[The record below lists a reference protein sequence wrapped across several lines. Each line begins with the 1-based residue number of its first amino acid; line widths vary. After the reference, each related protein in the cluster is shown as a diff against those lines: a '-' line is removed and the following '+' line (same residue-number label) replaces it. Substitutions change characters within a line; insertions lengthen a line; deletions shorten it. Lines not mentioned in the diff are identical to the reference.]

1 MRENFK
7 PALKFTLRYEGGFV
21 NHPKDPGGATNKGIT
36 LATFRRYRPGATVAQ
51 LKAIDDATVER
62 IYRDGYWQEAR
73 CDDLSAGV
81 DGATFDYA
89 VNSGP
94 GAARKALNAVVGGP
108 AADTVKKLCARRLA
122 VYRTFRHWK
131 TFGKGWTARITAGE
145 ALWVRW
151 ALAKAQEPAVVAE
164 KLEEESAAARKKA
177 TAQKN
182 GAGGAAA
189 GSGGAVAADQMT
201 TGATQ
206 ADQIAGWL
214 LAGGVVLVVAVVGW
228 LAWRA
233 WINGQRA
240 KAYAAESEAAISEVK
255 A

>member
-21 NHPKDPGGATNKGIT
+21 NHPKDPGGATNKGVT
-36 LATFRRYRPGATVAQ
+36 LATYRRYRPGATVAQ
-51 LKAIDDATVER
+51 LKAIPDAMVER
-62 IYRDGYWQEAR
+62 IYRDGYWQAAE
-73 CDDLSAGV
+73 CDRLAAGV
-81 DGATFDYA
+81 DGAVFDYA

-94 GAARKALNAVVGGP
+94 GAALKSLRAVSGGP
-108 AADTVKKLCARRLA
+108 AADTVRKLCARRLA
-122 VYRTFRHWK
+122 VYRTFKHWT

-151 ALAKAQEPAVVAE
+151 ALAASMEPAVVAE
-164 KLEEESAAARKKA
+164 KLEEDGAAAKKKA
-177 TAQKN
+177 EAQKK
-182 GAGGAAA
+182 GAGGTAA
-189 GSGGAVAADQMT
+189 GGGGAVAVDQT
-201 TGATQ
+201 TQ

-214 LAGGVVLVVAVVGW
+214 LAGGVVLVVAIVGW

-240 KAYAAESEAAISEVK
+240 RAYAAEAEAALSGVE

>member
-21 NHPKDPGGATNKGIT
+21 NHPKDPGGATNKGVT
-36 LATFRRYRPGATVAQ
+36 LATFRRYQPGATVAQ
-51 LKAIDDATVER
+51 LKAIPDAMVER

-108 AADTVKKLCARRLA
+108 PADTVKKLCKRRLA

-164 KLEEESAAARKKA
+164 QLEEESAAARKKA

-189 GSGGAVAADQMT
+189 GGGGAVATDQ
-201 TGATQ
+201 ATQ

-214 LAGGVVLVVAVVGW
+214 LAGGVVLVVLVVGW

-233 WINGQRA
+233 YVNGQRA
-240 KAYAAESEAAISEVK
+240 RAYRAEAEAALSEATA
-255 A
+255 